1 MRKGS
6 YKPVM
11 VLQRLNNWSWASFPL
26 YNFVSQV
33 SEAKCR
39 HSVNA
44 NIQHQTARS
53 ASPAGTGYHS
63 RRLRTQKSIP
73 RVSLSQ
79 DTIKQNYILI
89 SLPCLVLRNLQ
100 DQAINFPIG
109 LLRQSYMKVY
119 GYLKKKT
126 ITSILKPTYTN
137 LFTEKIKIQIHLP
150 PNLSA
155 HKQGGIWKFP
165 NLHAKKKYFNLWGFI
180 HTPSGEYFSS
190 SYILKLQWWSG
201 SWPRLSLNGVQ
212 VVAVSQKVYKS

>member
-6 YKPVM
+6 DKPVM

-63 RRLRTQKSIP
+63 WRYGLKNQFQEWVYLKIP
-73 RVSLSQ
+73 SNRITFWYPFHILYSE
-79 DTIKQNYILI
+79 TYKIKQLI
-89 SLPCLVLRNLQ
+89 S
-100 DQAINFPIG
+100 PIG
-109 LLRQSYMKVY
+109 LLDNHIWKSMDI
-119 GYLKKKT
+119 KKT
-126 ITSILKPTYTN
+126 IMSILKPTYTN
-137 LFTEKIKIQIHLP
+137 LLTERMKIQIHLP
-150 PNLSA
+150 PDPFLCPQTRRNME
-155 HKQGGIWKFP
+155 FP

-180 HTPSGEYFSS
+180 HTPFQGALWGIFFT
-190 SYILKLQWWSG
+190 
-201 SWPRLSLNGVQ
+201 GVIFCCIDNL
-212 VVAVSQKVYKS
+212 ACGPDCL